1 MLEVRILDVP
11 KLSRNANG
19 YLTSQKALEH
29 KSNETVNCFI
39 TFMFQGLLFT
49 TEDMKKDEVQVPRR
63 NEMLSLYC
71 TALGTV
77 SNNEE
82 HNPE

>member
-1 MLEVRILDVP
+1 MF
-11 KLSRNANG
+11 
-19 YLTSQKALEH
+19 
-29 KSNETVNCFI
+29 KS
-39 TFMFQGLLFT
+39 LLFT

-71 TALGTV
+71 TALGSV